1 MSFQPPESSG
11 GFFFGLEHRGRG
23 GIAIRPAPAHRRAGV
38 NVSWDILKILSDPTR
53 LRLLALLTREELSV
67 AELQEILGMGQ
78 SRISSQL
85 ALLRTVNL
93 VTDRREGKNA
103 FYSFRNH
110 LPPKSLALIRAAIES
125 VGELPVMAEDR
136 ENLDRIL
143 QKRRRTQEQY
153 FNLIAGRL
161 GKNYCPGRSWEAIGH
176 LALRLTPS
184 IDIADLGAG
193 EGLVSQL
200 LAHRARQVWCI
211 DNSPRMVE
219 VGTALA
225 RKNGL
230 ANLAYKLGDIED
242 VPLPERSVDLAILS
256 QALHH
261 AQHPQRAVDEA
272 ARILRPAGQLLVL
285 DLNEHTF
292 EKARELYAD
301 VWLGFKESALHGFL
315 KKAGFTKVEV
325 ATVAREA
332 EEPFFETLLASGM
345 KPAK

>member
-1 MSFQPPESSG
+1 
-11 GFFFGLEHRGRG
+11 
-23 GIAIRPAPAHRRAGV
+23 V
-38 NVSWDILKILSDPTR
+38 NPSWDILKILSDPTR
-53 LRLLALLTREELSV
+53 LRLLGLVMREELSV

-93 VTDRREGKNA
+93 VTDRRDGKNA
-103 FYSFRNH
+103 FYSYRTG
-110 LPPKSLALIRAAIES
+110 LPPKTLALIKAAVDS
-125 VGELPVMAEDR
+125 VAELPVMAEDR

-176 LALRLTPS
+176 LALRLTPP

-219 VGTALA
+219 VGSALA
-225 RKNGL
+225 KKNGL
-230 ANLAYKLGDIED
+230 ANLTYKLGDIAN
-242 VPLPERSVDLAILS
+242 VPLPDKSVELAILS

-261 AQHPQRAVDEA
+261 AQHPQAAVNEA
-272 ARILRPAGQLLVL
+272 FRILKPGGQLLVL
-285 DLNEHTF
+285 DLNEHAF
-292 EKARELYAD
+292 ERARELYAD
-301 VWLGFKESALHGFL
+301 IWLGFKESALHGFL
-315 KKAGFTKVEV
+315 KKAGFAKVEV
-325 ATVAREA
+325 TMVARES
-332 EEPFFETLLASGM
+332 EEPYFETLLASGA
-345 KPAK
+345 KPARSLNS

>member
-1 MSFQPPESSG
+1 MN
-11 GFFFGLEHRGRG
+11 
-23 GIAIRPAPAHRRAGV
+23 AA
-38 NVSWDILKILSDPTR
+38 WDILKSLSDPTR
-53 LRLLALLTREELSV
+53 LRLLALVAREELSV

-85 ALLRTVNL
+85 ALLRSVNL

-103 FYSFRNH
+103 FYSLRAQ
-110 LPPKSLALIRAAIES
+110 LPAKTLVLTRAALDS
-125 VGELPVMAEDR
+125 VGESPAMAEDR

-176 LALRLTPS
+176 LVLHLTPA

-200 LAHRARQVWCI
+200 LARRARQVWCI

-219 VGTALA
+219 VGTELA

-230 ANLAYKLGDIED
+230 ANLEYQLGDIEQ
-242 VPLPERSVDLAILS
+242 VPLADKSVDLAILS

-261 AQHPQRAVDEA
+261 ARHPQRAVDEA
-272 ARILRPAGQLLVL
+272 FRILRPGGQLLAL

-325 ATVAREA
+325 TAVAREA
-332 EEPFFETLLASGM
+332 GEPHFETLLASGV
-345 KPAK
+345 KGAR

>member
-1 MSFQPPESSG
+1 M
-11 GFFFGLEHRGRG
+11 
-23 GIAIRPAPAHRRAGV
+23 
-38 NVSWDILKILSDPTR
+38 NTSWDILKTLSDPTR
-53 LRLLALLTREELSV
+53 LRLLALVLREELSV

-85 ALLRTVNL
+85 ALLRSVNL
-93 VTDRREGKNA
+93 VADRREGKNA
-103 FYSFRNH
+103 FYSLRPA
-110 LPPKSLALIRAAIES
+110 LPAKTLALIRAAIES
-125 VGELPVMAEDR
+125 VSEMPAVGEDR
-136 ENLDRIL
+136 VNLDRIL

-176 LALRLTPS
+176 LALRLTPA

-219 VGTALA
+219 VGTELA
-225 RKNGL
+225 KKNGL
-230 ANLAYKLGDIED
+230 MNLVYKVGDIEN
-242 VPLPERSVDLAILS
+242 VPLPDKSVDLAILS

-261 AQHPQRAVDEA
+261 AKHPQVAVDEA
-272 ARILRPAGQLLVL
+272 FRILRPGGQLLVL

-292 EKARELYAD
+292 AKARELYAD
-301 VWLGFKESALHGFL
+301 VWLGFRENALHLFL
-315 KKAGFTKVEV
+315 KKAGFAKVEV
-325 ATVAREA
+325 TAVSREA
-332 EEPFFETLLASGM
+332 DEPHFETLLASGM
-345 KPAK
+345 KSTR

>member
-1 MSFQPPESSG
+1 MN
-11 GFFFGLEHRGRG
+11 
-23 GIAIRPAPAHRRAGV
+23 A
-38 NVSWDILKILSDPTR
+38 SWEILKILSDPTR
-53 LRLLALLTREELSV
+53 LRLLSLLTREELAV

-85 ALLRTVNL
+85 ALLRQANL
-93 VTDRREGKNA
+93 VTDRRDGKKA
-103 FYSFRNH
+103 FYSLRNN
-110 LPPKSLALIRAAIES
+110 LAPKPLALLRAAIDS
-125 VGELPVMAEDR
+125 ISDLPVATEDR
-136 ENLDRIL
+136 ANLDRIL

-176 LALRLTPS
+176 LALRLTPA

-219 VGTALA
+219 VGTELA
-225 RKNGL
+225 KKNNL
-230 ANLAYKLGDIED
+230 ANLAYKLGDIES
-242 VPLPERSVDLAILS
+242 VPLADKSVDLAILS

-261 AQHPQRAVDEA
+261 AQHPQVAVNEA
-272 ARILRPAGQLLVL
+272 HRILRPGGQLLIL
-285 DLNEHTF
+285 DLNEHEF

-315 KKAGFTKVEV
+315 KKTGFTKVEV
-325 ATVAREA
+325 TTVARETS
-332 EEPFFETLLASGM
+332 EPFFETLLASGQ
-345 KPAK
+345 KSPASH

>member
-1 MSFQPPESSG
+1 MN
-11 GFFFGLEHRGRG
+11 
-23 GIAIRPAPAHRRAGV
+23 A
-38 NVSWDILKILSDPTR
+38 SWEILKILSDPTR
-53 LRLLALLTREELSV
+53 LRLLSLLTREELAV

-85 ALLRTVNL
+85 ALLRQANL
-93 VTDRREGKNA
+93 VSDRRDGKKA
-103 FYSFRNH
+103 FYSLRPS
-110 LPPKSLALIRAAIES
+110 LAPKSLALLKAATDSIAD
-125 VGELPVMAEDR
+125 LPVVAEDR
-136 ENLDRIL
+136 ANLDRIL

-176 LALRLTPS
+176 LALRLTPA

-219 VGTALA
+219 VGTELA

-230 ANLAYKLGDIED
+230 ANLAYKLGDIEQ
-242 VPLPERSVDLAILS
+242 VPLADKSVDLAILS

-261 AQHPQRAVDEA
+261 AQHPQAAVNEA
-272 ARILRPAGQLLVL
+272 HRILRPGGQLLIL
-285 DLNEHTF
+285 DLNEHQF

-325 ATVAREA
+325 TAVARETS
-332 EEPFFETLLASGM
+332 EPFFETLLASGL
-345 KPAK
+345 KSGR